1 MRGILLAGGS
11 ASRLRPVSNSLS
23 KQMLPVYDKPM
34 IYYPLSTLLRAGIT
48 EILIIS
54 TAAHLPAF
62 RSLLGNGAEL
72 GIRLDYAVQPR
83 PRGIAEALSIGADFI
98 GDQDVA
104 LILGDNVFCDPDLGA
119 TLERELSVLD
129 GCTLFGYEV
138 PDPQRYGVAVVDAA
152 GRVTDLEEKPA
163 RPASN
168 LAVTGLYL
176 YRNEVLRHVDG
187 LAPSGRGELEIT
199 DLNRVFVAQ
208 GRARLAILPPES
220 MWFDTGTIDSLL
232 EAALY
237 VRELAQNQGV
247 HLGYVEEAA
256 LEAGLIGAR
265 ELDALIRRSPVSS
278 EYERRLRVL
287 ADAAR
292 GTDSPRSPVV
302 SGAAT

>member
-1 MRGILLAGGS
+1 MTPERGTMRGILLAGGS

-62 RSLLGNGAEL
+62 RSLLGNGSEL

-83 PRGIAEALSIGADFI
+83 PRGIAEALSIGADFV

-104 LILGDNVFCDPDLGA
+104 LILGDNVFCDPDLGS
-119 TLERELSVLD
+119 TLERELSLLN

-138 PDPQRYGVAVVDAA
+138 PDPQRYGVAVVDES
-152 GRVTDLEEKPA
+152 GRVTELDEKPA

-199 DLNRVFVAQ
+199 DLNRVFVDQ
-208 GRARLAILPPES
+208 GRARLAVLPPES

-256 LEAGLIGAR
+256 LEAGLIGPD

-278 EYERRLRVL
+278 AYERRLRQL
-287 ADAAR
+287 ADTAR
-292 GTDSPRSPVV
+292 GVY